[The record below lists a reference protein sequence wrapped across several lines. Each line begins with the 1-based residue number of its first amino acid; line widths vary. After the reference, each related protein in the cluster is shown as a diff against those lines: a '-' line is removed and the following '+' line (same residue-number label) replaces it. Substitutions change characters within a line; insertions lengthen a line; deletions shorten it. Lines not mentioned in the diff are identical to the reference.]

1 MEFHYVDLRA
11 FCYATEDENRV
22 ERALRH
28 YLPDE
33 YPVERETN
41 VGHHGDE
48 IVVVSARVENADD
61 VRHVM
66 DRVLDAGEGERE
78 RIVDEIEDRVDEDC
92 AFHLRLDKQE
102 AYSRR
107 SALGEGLHLRA
118 KVEAYPAKREKA
130 VEAVRRSLSDTASD
144 G

>member
-11 FCYATEDENRV
+11 FCYATEVEERV
-22 ERALRH
+22 EDALRH

-33 YPVERETN
+33 YPVDRETSE
-41 VGHHGDE
+41 GHHGDE
-48 IVVVSARVENADD
+48 IVVLSARVDNADD

-66 DRVLDAGEGERE
+66 DRVLDAGERE
-78 RIVDEIEDRVDEDC
+78 KVVDEIGERVDDDC

-102 AYSRR
+102 AYSSR
-107 SALGEGLHLRA
+107 SALGDGLHLRA

-130 VEAVRRSLSDTASD
+130 VEAVRRSLSASD

>member
-11 FCYATEDENRV
+11 FCYATEEEDRV
-22 ERALRH
+22 EHSLRH

-33 YPVERETN
+33 YPVEREWSE
-41 VGHHGDE
+41 GHHGDPI
-48 IVVVSARVENADD
+48 IVLSARVDNADD

-66 DRVLDAGEGERE
+66 HRVLEAGERE
-78 RIVDEIEDRVDEDC
+78 RIVNEIEDRVDDDC
-92 AFHLRLDKQE
+92 SFHLRLDKQRAFAGE
-102 AYSRR
+102 

-130 VEAVRRSLSDTASD
+130 VEAVRRSLSEKRDS
-144 G
+144 

>member
-1 MEFHYVDLRA
+1 VEFHYVDLRA
-11 FCYATEDENRV
+11 FCYATEDEDRV
-22 ERALRH
+22 EGALRR

-41 VGHHGDE
+41 EGHHGDE
-48 IVVVSARVENADD
+48 IVVLSARVENADD

-66 DRVLDAGEGERE
+66 DCVLNAGEKERE
-78 RIVDEIEDRVDEDC
+78 RVVDEIEDRVDDDC

-102 AYSRR
+102 AYDGA
-107 SALGEGLHLRA
+107 SALGDGIHLSA
-118 KVEAYPAKREKA
+118 KVEAYPAKRENA
-130 VEAVRRSLSDTASD
+130 VEAVRRSLSGSD